1 MTSGAARIPTVED
14 KRRVVHSS
22 PEVRHPPLPTTSMN
36 EQERTMADTAA
47 RTIIRTQGRRAYS
60 AAFGARRSGPRHP
73 LVATAMVLP
82 LAALLAVVF
91 GGWDAVVTQASSV
104 GVMLGR

>member
-1 MTSGAARIPTVED
+1 MAHTVTRPVVRARGRAAHGI
-14 KRRVVHSS
+14 
-22 PEVRHPPLPTTSMN
+22 
-36 EQERTMADTAA
+36 
-47 RTIIRTQGRRAYS
+47 
-60 AAFGARRSGPRHP
+60 AFGARRSGPRHP

-82 LAALLAVVF
+82 LAALLVVVF

>member
-1 MTSGAARIPTVED
+1 MAHTAPRTV
-14 KRRVVHSS
+14 
-22 PEVRHPPLPTTSMN
+22 
-36 EQERTMADTAA
+36 A
-47 RTIIRTQGRRAYS
+47 RTEGR
-60 AAFGARRSGPRHP
+60 RHP

-82 LAALLAVVF
+82 LAALLVVVF

>member
-1 MTSGAARIPTVED
+1 MAHMA
-14 KRRVVHSS
+14 
-22 PEVRHPPLPTTSMN
+22 
-36 EQERTMADTAA
+36 QRTDL
-47 RTIIRTQGRRAYS
+47 RTQGRKAYD
-60 AAFGARRSGPRHP
+60 AAFGTRQGRRHP

-82 LAALLAVVF
+82 LAALLVVAF

>member
-1 MTSGAARIPTVED
+1 
-14 KRRVVHSS
+14 
-22 PEVRHPPLPTTSMN
+22 
-36 EQERTMADTAA
+36 MADTAS
-47 RTIIRTQGRRAYS
+47 RTMIRAQGRRAS
-60 AAFGARRSGPRHP
+60 AAFGARPSGTRHP

-82 LAALLAVVF
+82 LAALLVVVF

>member
-1 MTSGAARIPTVED
+1 
-14 KRRVVHSS
+14 
-22 PEVRHPPLPTTSMN
+22 
-36 EQERTMADTAA
+36 MADTAT
-47 RTIIRTQGRRAYS
+47 RTILRTRGSRATAS
-60 AAFGARRSGPRHP
+60 ASAARRSGPRHP

-82 LAALLAVVF
+82 LAALLTVVF

>member
-1 MTSGAARIPTVED
+1 
-14 KRRVVHSS
+14 
-22 PEVRHPPLPTTSMN
+22 
-36 EQERTMADTAA
+36 MADTAT
-47 RTIIRTQGRRAYS
+47 RTMIRTQGRRAH
-60 AAFGARRSGPRHP
+60 AAFGSRRSSGTRHP

-82 LAALLAVVF
+82 LAALLVVVF

>member
-1 MTSGAARIPTVED
+1 
-14 KRRVVHSS
+14 
-22 PEVRHPPLPTTSMN
+22 
-36 EQERTMADTAA
+36 MADTAT
-47 RTIIRTQGRRAYS
+47 RTMIRTRGRKAF
-60 AAFGARRSGPRHP
+60 AAFGGARSGTRHP

-82 LAALLAVVF
+82 LAALLVVVF